1 MSQANTN
8 TDFILRLGKT
18 GAEIGCKSIQGLE
31 EETEYEYIQEGGLN
45 NYVHIRR
52 KPVLRP
58 VALVIERYVMDGEDE
73 DPMPC
78 GAVFADPVAVIVK
91 RDGRRSPQDAPFLE
105 YHFYGCVVAKKSYSS
120 LNAEEAS
127 LLTETVTLLCQ
138 YMEMKR

>member
-1 MSQANTN
+1 MRRCPLFPTITIGAPGEKYIRLEEHIEHMSQANTN

-91 RDGRRSPQDAPFLE
+91 RDGRRSPQDAP
-105 YHFYGCVVAKKSYSS
+105 
-120 LNAEEAS
+120 
-127 LLTETVTLLCQ
+127 
-138 YMEMKR
+138 